1 MKENESAF
9 LGKTVGNCTIE
20 KVIGRGGMSTVYL
33 AQQQRPARL
42 VAIKILRSEAE
53 GEETAD
59 FLARFQR
66 EADIIARL
74 EHVHIIPIYAYGEG
88 EGYAYLVMPYVSGGS
103 LSGLLGRQGKL
114 EMHQAL
120 GFMMQAASALDYA
133 HQQHVIHRDLKP
145 SNFLLYPD
153 GRLLLADFGI
163 ARLVD
168 DRAEDEHNA
177 TLTSQG
183 TILGTPAYMAPEL
196 LRGEEIDARVDIY
209 ALGVIFYQMLSG
221 SVPFKGDNHYAVV
234 DKHLY
239 EPFPALYGVN
249 PEVPLAVDAV
259 LARATAKSRE
269 ERYETAGA
277 FVKALQ
283 DAIYT
288 SEAVTEMKAV
298 VSGVLPTL
306 PASFAGIELVQ
317 RSAPYAM
324 PAPAGYLQ
332 TPQQPYPPPQSVTA
346 QPPYPTPANQA
357 YWQATPQDGM
367 PVQGSWPQQP
377 IYPQQ
382 KQERAWP
389 LVLKA
394 LPSLAL
400 LAAIIFISLQV
411 MGAFA
416 QKSQGNTGQ
425 SGNQQQGNV
434 LVATTTPASQA
445 TTVPTAAPTDT
456 PTSTPTPTPIPTQTP
471 VQKAH
476 VVVQSY
482 YDQLNQ
488 RDYQGAYN
496 QLSPNF
502 QNSLSYDRF
511 SSGYS
516 KVHHQDITFLSETP
530 NGDGTVT
537 EAVHLVVQ
545 EENDQGV
552 VQTHEQNWTGI
563 IIQQSDGSW
572 KIDSAKFS

>member
-1 MKENESAF
+1 MKENESGL

-33 AQQQRPARL
+33 AQQQRPARS
-42 VAIKILRSEAE
+42 VALKILRSEVQ
-53 GEETAD
+53 GEEAAA
-59 FLARFQR
+59 FLVRFQR

-74 EHVHIIPIYAYGEG
+74 EHVHIIPIYAYGEE

-103 LSGLLGRQGKL
+103 LSALLAKQGKL
-114 EMHQAL
+114 GMHQAL

-163 ARLVD
+163 ARLADRVD
-168 DRAEDEHNA
+168 DEHNA

-196 LRGEEIDARVDIY
+196 LRGEEIDERVDIY

-259 LARATAKSRE
+259 LARATAKNRE
-269 ERYETAGA
+269 ERYGSAGA

-298 VSGVLPTL
+298 PGGVTPTL

-317 RSAPYAM
+317 RSAPYATS
-324 PAPAGYLQ
+324 APRYPQ
-332 TPQQPYPPPQSVTA
+332 MTQQPYPTPHSVTT
-346 QPPYPTPANQA
+346 QPSYPTPANQA
-357 YWQATPQDGM
+357 YWQATPQYGM

-377 IYPQQ
+377 LYPQQ
-382 KQERAWP
+382 KQKRTGWP
-389 LVLKA
+389 LLLKA
-394 LPSLAL
+394 LPSIAL

-416 QKSQGNTGQ
+416 QKPSNQGQPGG
-425 SGNQQQGNV
+425 SQQGNI
-434 LVATTTPASQA
+434 LVSTTTPASQ
-445 TTVPTAAPTDT
+445 TTAVPTTAPTA
-456 PTSTPTPTPIPTQTP
+456 TPTPTPTQAPTP

-476 VVVQSY
+476 AVVQSY

-511 SSGYS
+511 FSGYS
-516 KVHHQDITFLSETP
+516 KVHRQDVTFLSETP
-530 NGDGTVT
+530 NSDGTVT
-537 EAVHLVVQ
+537 EAVHLVIQ

-552 VQTHEQNWTGI
+552 VQTHEQNWVGI
-563 IIQQSDGSW
+563 IVQQSDGSW